1 MNKSGMEPE
10 RWYQE
15 ITGDGAEG
23 GGGAYAWLWHRRAC
37 LFARLRGRVYLA
49 QLLSLTMAWAEF

>member
-1 MNKSGMEPE
+1 MEPE